1 MYQTTPYSELYS
13 RLTVETAIVTFTK
26 KDDSFR
32 IMLATRNMGTW
43 QMLDSC
49 NSASL
54 GGHDKRCN
62 ITNKNLAVMDL
73 EIGEPRSFSTTR
85 LINVEYLG
93 EIDTPEKL
101 EKAFVRFEQAR
112 EEFMA
117 EIENHKDITMDMLD

>member
-49 NSASL
+49 
-54 GGHDKRCN
+54 CN

-85 LINVEYLG
+85 LINVEFLG